1 MKDAKTRY
9 QRFVDR
15 FQNSWVGIIVL
26 VLIALTAGLA
36 ELGDSAKKVIEWVRP
51 APAPAANLRAI
62 AATIKPL
69 DQFSDKAVRVGSDT
83 IYPVGATFDFNLV
96 HDGPGEEVI
105 NIDGVDVRVDAFE
118 PGAACP
124 FTLTGDRIFGHG
136 ELPVRVFTV
145 YMADG
150 KVSAVQFKP
159 APNEGMRRGHSND
172 LLATEGAP
180 TRLILRKAGEETEAM
195 EVKFVVDDAAQYRIG
210 LSIRYANRNGVKV
223 ATIPSVT
230 ICKPGEETP

>member
-1 MKDAKTRY
+1 MAD
-9 QRFVDR
+9 
-15 FQNSWVGIIVL
+15 
-26 VLIALTAGLA
+26 
-36 ELGDSAKKVIEWVRP
+36 
-51 APAPAANLRAI
+51 
-62 AATIKPL
+62 
-69 DQFSDKAVRVGSDT
+69 
-83 IYPVGATFDFNLV
+83 
-96 HDGPGEEVI
+96 
-105 NIDGVDVRVDAFE
+105 
-118 PGAACP
+118 
-124 FTLTGDRIFGHG
+124 GHG